1 MVSDN
6 KIIKWLLSFIKDLQG
21 KMFLAILLGV
31 LSYCSVI
38 AIPMIG
44 TYGAIQFLQGNKPS
58 IILYGALMIGCGIL
72 RGILRYGEQYQN
84 HDIAFRLLA
93 IVRDKIYKVLRELAP
108 AKLAN
113 KQSGDLIAMI
123 TSDVELLEV
132 FFAHTVSPV
141 CIAGVMSIVLL
152 IGFGTLDI
160 RLSLLAFV
168 AYLVVGVI
176 IPFVLYRKYRKTG
189 DAYKVAYSELSQTV
203 IETTAGLNEINA
215 YHLEEPTLKKIETAG
230 RKVNN
235 ASEAS
240 LNQGL
245 WIQNCSEISI
255 VVFSFLMLMLG
266 VKLNLPFQRVL
277 LSTILLMSSF
287 GPFLALSGLGN
298 ALLSTLASGRRLYQ
312 LVHEEPSVR
321 EVVSGEEVTYD
332 QFELKNIDFTYPDAT
347 KNVLENLSLQLPTS
361 GVIGLSGPS
370 GIGKTTLL
378 QLMMRFWDVEKGKI
392 EMNQFSLSTITTHSL
407 RKNEGYMSQS
417 TFLFEESIRFNVTL
431 GKEGV
436 DDLSVVKVLQKAS
449 LGEWLDRLPDG
460 LNTKIGGK
468 ARQLSE
474 GEKQRIGL
482 ARIFLRNSPLVLL
495 DEPTSNLDYF
505 NERIVLSTLEDDKEK
520 LYFIVSHRDT
530 TLQTANKIVEFKTI
544 NNID

>member
-1 MVSDN
+1 MVSDS

-21 KMFLAILLGV
+21 KMLLAVTLGV

-44 TYGAIQFLQGNKPS
+44 AFGAIQFLQGNKPS
-58 IILYGALMIGCGIL
+58 IFLYGTLMIGCGIL
-72 RGILRYGEQYQN
+72 RGVLRYGEQYQN

-93 IVRDKIYKVLRELAP
+93 IVRDKVYKVLRELAP

-141 CIAGVMSIVLL
+141 CIAGVMTVILL
-152 IGFGTLDI
+152 IGFVTLDI
-160 RLSLLAFV
+160 RLALLALV
-168 AYLVVGVI
+168 AYLVVGVV
-176 IPFVLYRKYRKTG
+176 IPLILYRKYRKTG
-189 DAYKVAYSELSQTV
+189 DGYKVAYSELNQTV

-215 YHLEEPTLKKIETAG
+215 YHLEDSTLKKIETAG
-230 RKVNN
+230 RNVNN
-235 ASEAS
+235 ASEAT

-245 WIQNCSEISI
+245 WIQNCSEIAV

-266 VKLNLPFQRVL
+266 VKLDLPFQSVL

-312 LVHEEPSVR
+312 LVHEEPAVN
-321 EVVSGEEVTYD
+321 EVVEGEVVTYS
-332 QFELKNIDFTYPDAT
+332 QFEIENVHFSYPDSN
-347 KNVLENLSLQLPTS
+347 KSVLEDLSLQLPKS

-378 QLMMRFWDVEKGKI
+378 QLMMRFWDVEKGKV
-392 EMNQFSLSTITTHSL
+392 EMNRVPLSKITTHSL
-407 RKNEGYMSQS
+407 RENEGYMSQS
-417 TFLFEESIRFNVTL
+417 TFLFEETIRFNVTL
-431 GKEGV
+431 GKQDEE
-436 DDLSVVKVLQKAS
+436 DSSVIEALKKAS
-449 LGEWLDRLPDG
+449 LGEWLERLPEG
-460 LNTKIGGK
+460 LDTKIGGK

-505 NERIVLSTLEDDKEK
+505 NERIVLSTLDDDEEK

-530 TLQTANKIVEFKTI
+530 TLQTAKEVIEFKAI
-544 NNID
+544 NTMH